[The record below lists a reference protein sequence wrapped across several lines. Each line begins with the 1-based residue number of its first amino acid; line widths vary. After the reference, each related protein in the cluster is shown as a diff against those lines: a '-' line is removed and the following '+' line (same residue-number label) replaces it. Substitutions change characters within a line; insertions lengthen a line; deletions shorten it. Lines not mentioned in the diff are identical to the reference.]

1 MDFGLAIWGVRTT
14 WLYHSIFLI
23 NSVCHIWGERVWN
36 TNDLSRNNWWVAI
49 VSFGEGWHN
58 NHHAFEYSARHGFEW
73 WQIDLTWYMIYF
85 LKSVGLATNVKLPT
99 QAHKLK
105 KSFASDCKLK

>member
-1 MDFGLAIWGVRTT
+1 MICQEITGGWQ
-14 WLYHSIFLI
+14 WLLLGKDGITITMLF
-23 NSVCHIWGERVWN
+23 
-36 TNDLSRNNWWVAI
+36 
-49 VSFGEGWHN
+49 FGEGWHN

-73 WQIDLTWYMIYF
+73 WQIDLTWYMICF

-99 QAHKLK
+99 EAHKLK